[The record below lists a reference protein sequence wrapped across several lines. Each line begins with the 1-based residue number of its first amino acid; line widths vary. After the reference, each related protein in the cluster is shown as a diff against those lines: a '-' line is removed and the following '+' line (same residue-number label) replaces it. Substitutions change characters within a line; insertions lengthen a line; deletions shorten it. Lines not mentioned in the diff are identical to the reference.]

1 MLPLTCHGADHMPR
15 LTTLHITGLG
25 PHAAP
30 LPLALPAAPVVE
42 LAGPSQAGK
51 STTLLALCLLLTGQA
66 PDGSAFPVELLN
78 DQGDSPEAKISA
90 VLADGSALART
101 MTMSRSSTWKTA
113 SPPQVP
119 GDPKSRIMTTLQSQ
133 AAWQAALGLDAD
145 LTRAILCPGE
155 ALALTR
161 QARGR
166 PLRDLLLSVLPPV
179 DVRAIVAEWV
189 GGLAD
194 DEAHV
199 EEDVGK
205 GKAKTP
211 GARSRLTA
219 ANKAAA
225 EAAGASAEASN
236 ALDAT
241 RAARPTEGPAADLDA
256 LKVKADAAAAWLA
269 QADAYQAAYDSHERL
284 ALRHE
289 GLQRAHDEAQARAAA
304 WDSRAA
310 EVSIPDHPGEM
321 PSASAQAGE
330 RVRRAGVLE
339 AAAAALTDAQS
350 RFWEAARW
358 SDPMVSQRRASLTLA
373 VEAADRAAAGPTD
386 GDCPT
391 CGQRVS
397 AEHAEA
403 HQARA
408 RDAVEGARAALE
420 RATREEELERSQRTA
435 RAEAVVTERQTLLD
449 TARAALAQADADLEA
464 AKAAQAQHQ
473 QLINA
478 RAAALKTQAALGPR
492 PTVPPAPEPVPPLG
506 LTPPAHWGDDHG
518 AATRARA
525 QATLA
530 AYTAAQAR
538 QEGSALAA
546 WEAQVA
552 AAEQRLAAAQSRSIA
567 AQAAAARAE
576 RVLDAVRRAP
586 TEAAARSSAA
596 LAHALPP
603 SSGVSI
609 RWGSA
614 EEGGA
619 EVEVLIDG
627 RPWWCASSG
636 RQVVADLE
644 FRLALRRLAVA
655 RTAAP
660 SLRSGALLT
669 YADVPVVVDRA
680 QDWSG
685 AWPALRPGEGSVLL
699 IRTTTHTTPGP
710 AIRVSAV
717 TPRS

>member
-1 MLPLTCHGADHMPR
+1 M
-15 LTTLHITGLG
+15 
-25 PHAAP
+25 
-30 LPLALPAAPVVE
+30 VE

-78 DQGDSPEAKISA
+78 DAKDNPEAKISA

-101 MTMSRSSTWKTA
+101 MTLSRSSTWKTA

-119 GDPKSRIMTTLQSQ
+119 SDQKSRIHTSISSQ

-161 QARGR
+161 ESRGR

-179 DVRAIVAEWV
+179 DVRGIVAEWV

-194 DEAHV
+194 EETHV
-199 EEDVGK
+199 EEDAGK
-205 GKAKTP
+205 GKARVM
-211 GARSRLTA
+211 GAKSRLTA
-219 ANKAAA
+219 ANKAAS
-225 EAAGASAEASN
+225 EAAGAAAEAGS

-256 LKVKADAAAAWLA
+256 LKVKADAATAWLT
-269 QADAYQAAYDSHERL
+269 QADTYQAAYDSHERL
-284 ALRHE
+284 ALRCE

-339 AAAAALTDAQS
+339 SAAAALTDAQS
-350 RFWEAARW
+350 RLWEAERW

-373 VEAADRAAAGPTD
+373 EEAQARAAAGPTD

-397 AEHAEA
+397 TEHAAA

-408 RDAVEGARAALE
+408 AEGVTQARAALE
-420 RATREEELERSQRTA
+420 LVEAEQARERSQRTA
-435 RAEAVVTERQTLLD
+435 RAAAVVTERQTRLD
-449 TARAALAQADADLEA
+449 EARSALAAADADLEA
-464 AKAAQAQHQ
+464 AKAAQAAHQ
-473 QLINA
+473 AILTA
-478 RAAALKTQAALGPR
+478 RAAAIQTQKALGPR

-538 QEGSALAA
+538 QGGSALAA

-596 LAHALPP
+596 LGQALPP

-609 RWGSA
+609 RWGSP

-644 FRLALRRLAVA
+644 LRLALRRLAIA

-669 YADVPVVVDRA
+669 FADVPVVVDRA

-710 AIRVSAV
+710 AIRVSAL

>member
-1 MLPLTCHGADHMPR
+1 MPR

-30 LPLALPAAPVVE
+30 LPLALPAAPVAE

-78 DQGDSPEAKISA
+78 DTVDDADARISA

-101 MTMSRSSTWKTA
+101 MTLSRSSTWKTA

-119 GDPKSRIMTTLQSQ
+119 ADPKSRIVTSLQSQ
-133 AAWQAALGLDAD
+133 AAWQASLGIDAD

-179 DVRAIVAEWV
+179 DVRAIVAQWV
-189 GGLAD
+189 GGLTE

-205 GKAKTP
+205 GKARVM
-211 GARSRLTA
+211 GAKSRLTA

-241 RAARPTEGPAADLDA
+241 RAARPTEGPAQGLDA
-256 LKVKADAAAAWLA
+256 LKVKADAAQLWLA
-269 QADAYQAAYDSHERL
+269 QADAYASTVADHALQHRYTEAA
-284 ALRHE
+284 
-289 GLQRAHDEAQARAAA
+289 QRAHDEAQARAAA

-339 AAAAALTDAQS
+339 AAQASLAVAQS
-350 RFWEAARW
+350 RAWEAARW

-391 CGQRVS
+391 CGQQVS
-397 AEHAEA
+397 AEHAAA

-408 RDAVEGARAALE
+408 VEAVAQARAALE
-420 RATREEELERSQRTA
+420 LVEAEQAREREQRVA
-435 RAEAVVTERQTLLD
+435 RARGVVEAAEASLD
-449 TARAALAQADADLEA
+449 EARAALAAADADLEA

-473 QLINA
+473 VLLNQ
-478 RAAALKTQAALGPR
+478 RAAAIAAQKALGPR
-492 PTVPPAPEPVPPLG
+492 PTVPSAPEPVPPLT

-525 QATLA
+525 SASVA
-530 AYTAAQAR
+530 AYAAAQAR
-538 QEGSALAA
+538 QAGSALAA

-552 AAEQRLAAAQSRSIA
+552 AAEQRLAAAQTRSIA

-596 LAHALPP
+596 LGQVLPP

-609 RWGSA
+609 RWGGP
-614 EEGGA
+614 EEGGP

-644 FRLALRRLAVA
+644 LRLALRRLAVA
-655 RTAAP
+655 RTAGA

-685 AWPALRPGEGSVLL
+685 AWPSLRPGEGSVLL
-699 IRTTTHTTPGP
+699 IRTVSHTTPGP
-710 AIRVSAV
+710 AIRVSAH
-717 TPRS
+717 TTTSARS